1 MRALVIDDHP
11 LIHEIM
17 PAMLRKA
24 LGDVTVATQ
33 STLEAGLAHA
43 AGSVPPDLVLLDL
56 GLPGCEGI
64 DAITRFRMEFPQL
77 PVVVLSANSDRDSI
91 LGVLDSGANGFIPKT
106 SKPEVIIAA
115 LRLVAAGGVYVPP
128 EAIEDL
134 AVRMPLRAPRESM
147 DLTERQRDVLRLIL
161 KGYNNERIA
170 SELAIA
176 PNTVKQHAHAIFV
189 QLGVSSRAEA
199 VVAAAHMGLRLG

>member
-1 MRALVIDDHP
+1 
-11 LIHEIM
+11 M

-24 LGDVTVATQ
+24 LGEVSVATEA
-33 STLEAGLAHA
+33 TLEAGLARA

-64 DAITRFRMEFPQL
+64 DAITRFRMQFPQL
-77 PVVVLSANSDRDSI
+77 PVVVMSANSDRESI
-91 LGVLDSGANGFIPKT
+91 LGVLDSGASGFIPKT
-106 SKPEVIIAA
+106 SKPEVILAA

-134 AVRMPLRAPRESM
+134 AASMPLRTPRGESM

-176 PNTVKQHAHAIFV
+176 PNTVKQHAHAIFL
-189 QLGVSSRAEA
+189 QLGVSNRTEA
-199 VVAAAHMGLRLG
+199 VVVAAHMGLRLG

>member
-1 MRALVIDDHP
+1 MIDDHP